1 MKTTETRLE
10 LIPFNEL
17 IATTTHPFDMEFLS
31 DSVSKVVSVKKKLNT
46 LYLSLNTGGTS
57 LPPTLN
63 VMGVGNIIDKLMKR
77 IGSKKTLISIE
88 LTLLSDKGVEWLN
101 KVNSIVKETTNK
113 ENRIVTRGIVEG
125 IEIDKMVEQLLK
137 SLDEFDMSE
146 FLWED

>member
-1 MKTTETRLE
+1 MKTTESRLE

-17 IATTTHPFDMEFLS
+17 MATTTHPFDMEFLS

-57 LPPTLN
+57 LPPTFN

-77 IGSKKTLISIE
+77 IGAKKTLIEIE

-101 KVNSIVKETTNK
+101 KVNSIVKE
-113 ENRIVTRGIVEG
+113 NRIVTTGIVEE
-125 IEIDKMVEQLLK
+125 IEIEKMVEHLLK
-137 SLDEFDMSE
+137 SLDEFDTSE
-146 FLWED
+146 LLWED

>member
-57 LPPTLN
+57 LPFN
-63 VMGVGNIIDKLMKR
+63 VMAVANIIDKLMKR
-77 IGSKKTLISIE
+77 IKAKKSPISIE

-101 KVNSIVKETTNK
+101 KVNSIVKE
-113 ENRIVTRGIVEG
+113 NRIVTTGIVEE
-125 IEIDKMVEQLLK
+125 IDIDKMVE
-137 SLDEFDMSE
+137 EFMKQPDFESE
-146 FLWED
+146 ILYED

>member
-1 MKTTETRLE
+1 MKTTESRLE

-57 LPPTLN
+57 LPFN
-63 VMGVGNIIDKLMKR
+63 VMGVENIIDKLMKR
-77 IGSKKTLISIE
+77 IGSRKSPTAIE

-101 KVNSIVKETTNK
+101 KVNSIVKETKNK
-113 ENRIVTRGIVEG
+113 ENRIVTAGIVEE
-125 IEIDKMVEQLLK
+125 IEIEKMVEQLLK
-137 SLDEFDMSE
+137 SLDEFDTSE
-146 FLWED
+146 LLWED